1 MKIPF
6 LFLWQLKQDAEE
18 RGMTLD
24 AYVDSLIEKLAAE
37 AGMSVE
43 DYMKSVVERAEK
55 IRVTRIRLVGT
66 AICVRFASAASTA

>member
-6 LFLWQLKQDAEE
+6 LFLWRLKQDAEK

-43 DYMKSVVERAEK
+43 DYMKSVKEGAESDQ
-55 IRVTRIRLVGT
+55 
-66 AICVRFASAASTA
+66 AD